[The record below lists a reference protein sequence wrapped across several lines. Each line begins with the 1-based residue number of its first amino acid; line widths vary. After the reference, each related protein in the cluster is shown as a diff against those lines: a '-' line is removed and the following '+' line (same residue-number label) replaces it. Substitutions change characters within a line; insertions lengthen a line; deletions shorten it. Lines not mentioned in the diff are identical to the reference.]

1 MAVQKKIILVFVVFA
16 MFNLCLAKPRWVWL
30 GDVQDDG
37 VQDEEK
43 RVWEGNESSE
53 GKETLQD
60 SDDQAEKRKKL
71 FGSATE
77 QKRCNYADKRLCG
90 RSWV

>member
-1 MAVQKKIILVFVVFA
+1 

-30 GDVQDDG
+30 GDDSSAVEDTF
-37 VQDEEK
+37 QDEEK
-43 RVWEGNESSE
+43 RVWEGKESSE

-60 SDDQAEKRKKL
+60 SDDQAGKRKKL

-77 QKRCNYADKRLCG
+77 QKRCKYSDKRLCS